1 MPTTSTRPRSR
12 ETRQAILEAALDRFS
27 ELGFDGAS
35 TRSIAQQAEVAQP
48 LLNYHFAGKEVLWR
62 AAVDDLFERLR
73 TSMLDR
79 LTGLRGVDELTTAKL
94 LVRHFVEFSAAHPQ
108 LHRVIMQESKHA
120 GPRLDWLV
128 ETHVRPLYEN
138 AIALFEG
145 LRADS
150 ELGPAAR
157 AHLYYLLTGAG
168 ATVFVMAPE
177 CERLTGIDPF
187 APAFVDAH
195 ADLVVDLFVRAINE
209 DLSSKDPSA
218 KETS

>member
-1 MPTTSTRPRSR
+1 MSTTSARPRSQ
-12 ETRQAILEAALDRFS
+12 ETRRAILDAALDRFS

-35 TRSIAQQAEVAQP
+35 TRSIAQQADVAQP

-62 AAVDDLFERLR
+62 AVVDDLFARLG

-108 LHRVIMQESKHA
+108 LHRIIMQESKHPS
-120 GPRLDWLV
+120 PRLDWLV
-128 ETHVRPLYEN
+128 DTHVRPLYDN
-138 AIALFEG
+138 AIALFER
-145 LRADS
+145 LRTDG
-150 ELGPAAR
+150 ELSPAAR

-177 CERLTGIDPF
+177 CERLTGVDPF
-187 APAFVDAH
+187 TPEFVNAH
-195 ADLVVDLFVRAINE
+195 ADFVVDLFTRATAQ
-209 DLSSKDPSA
+209 DPIP